1 LKKTLSLL
9 LVLLFAMLLPMQAA
23 ALVEK
28 SESFYVNDAAEVLSP
43 ETEEH
48 ILAINEKLV
57 SDCHNAQ
64 LVVVS
69 VPYTDGLYADEYAY
83 QLFNDWGVGSDTEN
97 NGMLL
102 LFATEENRGWL
113 AVGSGIIGDFT
124 DDMAGLY
131 LDQYFWDYY
140 DAQKYDEGV
149 TALCNALYNWY
160 RDYYGIT
167 SGGMTSIPAPPVYYA
182 PVQQPGY
189 RSGVSLDFIVILIL
203 LLLVLSARRTRRI
216 WGHWGIWPF
225 YYFSPWWPIRTRRY
239 YTPPVWRSHYHS
251 QQNPGFR
258 PPNTSYRP
266 PSSGFGGGSSG
277 GFGRGGGG
285 FGGGGFG
292 GRSGGGGGRR

>member
-1 LKKTLSLL
+1 MKRTLSLL
-9 LVLLFAMLLPMQAA
+9 LVLLFSLLLPLQAA
-23 ALVEK
+23 AVVEK
-28 SESFYVNDAAEVLSP
+28 SESFYVNDAANVLSP
-43 ETEEH
+43 ETEER

-57 SDCHNAQ
+57 SDCNNAQ

-69 VPYTDGLYADEYAY
+69 VPYMDGLYADEYAY

-102 LFATEENRGWL
+102 LFATRENRGWL
-113 AVGSGIIGDFT
+113 AVGDGIIGDFT

-131 LDQYFWDYY
+131 LDQYFWDSY

-167 SGGMTSIPAPPVYYA
+167 SGGMTSLPAPPVYYA
-182 PVQQPGY
+182 PVQQSY
-189 RSGVSLDFIVILIL
+189 TSGVSLDFIVILIL
-203 LLLVLSARRTRRI
+203 FLLLLSLRRTRRV

-225 YYFSPWWPIRTRRY
+225 YYFSPWWAVRTRRY

-258 PPNTSYRP
+258 PPNTSHRP
-266 PSSGFGGGSSG
+266 PSSGFGGFSGG
-277 GFGRGGGG
+277 GFGRGGG

>member
-1 LKKTLSLL
+1 MKKTVSLL
-9 LVLLFAMLLPMQAA
+9 LVLLCALLLPLQAA
-23 ALVEK
+23 AVVEK
-28 SESFYVNDAAEVLSP
+28 SESFYVNDAAGVLSA
-43 ETEEH
+43 ETEER

-57 SDCHNAQ
+57 SDCHQAQ

-69 VPYTDGLYADEYAY
+69 VPYMDGLYADEYAY
-83 QLFNDWGVGSDTEN
+83 QLFNEWGVGSDTEN

-102 LFATEENRGWL
+102 LFATNENKGWL

-124 DDMAGLY
+124 DEMAGHY

-140 DAQKYDEGV
+140 DARKYDEGV

-167 SGGMTSIPAPPVYYA
+167 SGGMTSLPPPPVYYES
-182 PVQQPGY
+182 QPSY
-189 RSGVSLDFIVILIL
+189 QSTVSLDAIVILIL
-203 LLLVLSARRTRRI
+203 LFLFLSARRTRRV
-216 WGHWGIWPF
+216 WGRWTPWPF
-225 YYFSPWWPIRTRRY
+225 YYFAPWWSVRTRRY
-239 YTPPVWRSHYHS
+239 YTPSVWRSHYRS
-251 QQNPGFR
+251 PSNPGFR

-277 GFGRGGGG
+277 GFGRGGSS
-285 FGGGGFG
+285 FRGGGGFG

>member
-1 LKKTLSLL
+1 MKRILSLL
-9 LVLLFAMLLPMQAA
+9 CVLLFSLLLPLSAA
-23 ALVEK
+23 AVVEK
-28 SESFYVNDAAEVLSP
+28 SESFYVNDAANVLSP
-43 ETEEH
+43 ETEER

-57 SDCHNAQ
+57 SDCNNAQ

-69 VPYTDGLYADEYAY
+69 VPYMDGLYADEYAC

-102 LFATEENRGWL
+102 LFATRENRGWL
-113 AVGSGIIGDFT
+113 AVGDGIIGNFT

-160 RDYYGIT
+160 RDYYGIS

-182 PVQQPGY
+182 PVEPAYQRGI
-189 RSGVSLDFIVILIL
+189 RLDSIVILIL
-203 LLLVLSARRTRRI
+203 FLLLLSARRTRRV

-225 YYFSPWWPIRTRRY
+225 YYFSPWWAVRTRRY
-239 YTPPVWRSHYHS
+239 YTPSVWRSHYRS
-251 QQNPGFR
+251 QHPPGYR

-266 PSSGFGGGSSG
+266 PSGFGGGSSG
-277 GFGRGGGG
+277 GFGRGGG
-285 FGGGGFG
+285 FRGGGFG